1 MKKIFFV
8 IAAIVVSLLLHSCGN
23 DYNDVLE
30 IDNSIIQ
37 TRALNV
43 DSIDKGEI
51 IPVPE
56 SPHKR
61 KDLSLYFINENS
73 SFPTNICASGSGFKG
88 LFFNTSECNRYTLL
102 LAGFGSAFLVG
113 LT

>member
-56 SPHKR
+56 SPQCPY
-61 KDLSLYFINENS
+61 LQPIITQYFISN
-73 SFPTNICASGSGFKG
+73 K
-88 LFFNTSECNRYTLL
+88 SEIR
-102 LAGFGSAFLVG
+102 S
-113 LT
+113 

>member
-73 SFPTNICASGSGFKG
+73 SFFDIRELPVMEILRQKRP
-88 LFFNTSECNRYTLL
+88 LKILILL
-102 LAGFGSAFLVG
+102 LRPAK
-113 LT
+113 

>member
-61 KDLSLYFINENS
+61 KDLSLVMEILRQKR
-73 SFPTNICASGSGFKG
+73 PLKI
-88 LFFNTSECNRYTLL
+88 LILL
-102 LAGFGSAFLVG
+102 LRPAK
-113 LT
+113 